1 MATTQ
6 VPRKFTRIDEDLVEA
21 LRKIAF
27 ETNSSVTRVVNILV
41 REGLAA
47 RDAK

>member
-6 VPRKFTRIDEDLVEA
+6 VPRKFTRIDEDLVET

-27 ETNSSVTRVVNILV
+27 DTNVSVTKVVNILI
-41 REGLAA
+41 REALAA
-47 RDAK
+47 RGAK